1 MDVVLTG
8 GAVLTM
14 DPALGDFERADVHI
28 ADGRIAA
35 VGPDLNVPGVSTVDV
50 SGSIVLPGFVETHW
64 HMWNTPLRG
73 SPGGYFRACA
83 EFGRDRTPAEIYEGT
98 RLSCAEAVRCGLTFV
113 HDWCHNVKSPA
124 HARAAVRALTES
136 GLRGRFSYGY
146 GVGHPNDQP
155 MDLADLA
162 RLAAGW
168 DSPTLSLGMAWRG
181 QGGSNPAI
189 RVSPAVYRREAEA
202 ARALGLPIS
211 VHASGPRTARGQ
223 IAELAGL
230 LGPDTQVVHANNASE
245 REIEL
250 LLETGAVVSLSP
262 ISEMRIGYGF
272 PRTRQLLDAG
282 IPVGL
287 SVDTVMLGGN
297 ADMLGV
303 MKTVLTV
310 ANALAG
316 DEFALTPRRV
326 LELATIEGARTMGL
340 GDVTGSLRPG
350 KYADVIV
357 VALRDWPADPAEFLV
372 TAAEPADV
380 WLTLVGGVELY
391 RREPGAQ

>member
-14 DPALGDFERADVHI
+14 DASLGDFERADVHI

-35 VGPDLNVPGVSTVDV
+35 VGPDLHVPGVSTVDV
-50 SGSIVLPGFVETHW
+50 SGSVVLPGYVDTHW

-83 EFGRDRTPAEIYEGT
+83 EFGNDRTPEEIYEGT
-98 RLSCAEAVRCGLTFV
+98 RRSCAEALRCGLTFV

-146 GVGHPNDQP
+146 GVGQPNDEP
-155 MDLADLA
+155 IDLADLA
-162 RLAAGW
+162 RLAADW
-168 DSPTLSLGMAWRG
+168 DSTTFSLGMAWRG
-181 QGGSNPAI
+181 QGGSNPAM
-189 RVSPAVYRREAEA
+189 RVPPAVYRWEADA

-211 VHASGPRTARGQ
+211 VHASGSRAARGQ
-223 IAELAGL
+223 LTELSGL
-230 LGPDTQVVHANNASE
+230 LGPDMQIVHANNASD

-250 LLETGAVVSLSP
+250 IAESGAVVSLSP

-272 PRTRQLLDAG
+272 PRTGQLLDAG
-282 IPVGL
+282 VAVGL

-297 ADMLGV
+297 ADMAGI
-303 MKTVLTV
+303 MKTLLMT

-316 DEFALTPRRV
+316 DEFALSPRRV

-340 GDVTGSLRPG
+340 GDVAGSLRPG
-350 KYADVIV
+350 KHADVV
-357 VALRDWPADPAEFLV
+357 VVSLRDWPGDPVEFLV

-380 WLTLVGGVELY
+380 RLTLVGGVELY
-391 RREPGAQ
+391 HNPSAR